1 VKFLSDLNLFSNFNI
16 DIFLYCVSLLKID
29 KLNLN
34 LNYKEE
40 NDRQNNILYKTKFV
54 LSRNIFLFILRN
66 TSRNLK
72 ILFTVASLYN
82 DSLFN
87 EFSV

>member
-1 VKFLSDLNLFSNFNI
+1 MIDRIIYFIRQSLFS
-16 DIFLYCVSLLKID
+16 LEKH
-29 KLNLN
+29 
-34 LNYKEE
+34 
-40 NDRQNNILYKTKFV
+40 
-54 LSRNIFLFILRN
+54 FLFILRN

>member
-1 VKFLSDLNLFSNFNI
+1 MKFLSDLNLFSNFNI

-40 NDRQNNILYKTKFV
+40 NDRQNNLLYKTKFV
-54 LSRNIFLFILRN
+54 LSREAFFIHFE
-66 TSRNLK
+66 K
-72 ILFTVASLYN
+72 H
-82 DSLFN
+82 
-87 EFSV
+87 E